1 MVEVILNKYRNE
13 LGRMFRKEYD
23 SGIRNTWCNR
33 SSMRSYQV
41 RPDLKSGTIVTFIM
55 DNLVL
60 NIWEKKK

>member
-1 MVEVILNKYRNE
+1 MVEIILNKYRNE
-13 LGRMFRKEYD
+13 LGRKFRRGYD
-23 SGIRNTWCNR
+23 SGIRTTWCNR

-41 RPDLKSGTIVTFIM
+41 RPDLKSGTIVTFVM